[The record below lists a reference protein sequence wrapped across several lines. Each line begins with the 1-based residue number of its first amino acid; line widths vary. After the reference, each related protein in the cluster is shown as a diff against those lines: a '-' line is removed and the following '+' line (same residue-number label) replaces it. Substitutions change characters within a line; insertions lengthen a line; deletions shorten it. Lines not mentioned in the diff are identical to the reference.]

1 MEIDGSKVLLMN
13 DVSMLLMLNEGDYH
27 DLVMERNGQL
37 ITFNNFYLE
46 RHEVTQEDGTVTK
59 LCGFSYGEEVKFTFA
74 GKLQYVWHTAV
85 DWVRSVGWSLKM
97 LFTGK
102 AGFAD
107 MSGPVGIVS
116 QMTDVAASS
125 ETWLA
130 AVMNLLYFGA
140 FIAINL
146 AVMNLL
152 PIPALDG
159 GRGGSH
165 DRQACRPQV

>member
-1 MEIDGSKVLLMN
+1 
-13 DVSMLLMLNEGDYH
+13 
-27 DLVMERNGQL
+27 
-37 ITFNNFYLE
+37 
-46 RHEVTQEDGTVTK
+46 
-59 LCGFSYGEEVKFTFA
+59 
-74 GKLQYVWHTAV
+74 
-85 DWVRSVGWSLKM
+85 M

-159 GRGGSH
+159 GRAVALSS
-165 DRQACRPQV
+165 P